1 MLDIFY
7 GYLLMTCV
15 SLFSQVFFILWPSL
29 LIFFIV
35 STLWCILFQLHFF
48 FKVQIYQNFFKVKL
62 LHDSILYLYHIH
74 FCQNGHNVSH
84 FDYKFCSKVL
94 LNWQIVHLQFCI
106 VN

>member
-1 MLDIFY
+1 MVRTFP
-7 GYLLMTCV
+7 V
-15 SLFSQVFFILWPSL
+15 A
-29 LIFFIV
+29 
-35 STLWCILFQLHFF
+35 FF
-48 FKVQIYQNFFKVKL
+48 FLGTNLPEFFKVKL

-94 LNWQIVHLQFCI
+94 LNWQIMHLQFCS

>member
-48 FKVQIYQNFFKVKL
+48 FKYTFTRIFLKSSYCMIAYYIYIIFTFAKMATMYLIFIINFVQKYC
-62 LHDSILYLYHIH
+62 SI
-74 FCQNGHNVSH
+74 G
-84 FDYKFCSKVL
+84 K
-94 LNWQIVHLQFCI
+94 
-106 VN
+106 